1 MASKSLRW
9 LSASSRDRRGFTRV
23 ISANSI
29 SCFTSPRATDWRRI
43 VASWSRSERSRPF
56 PSGFRRM
63 PVPSLANL
71 LDRAASGGRL
81 SFEEGLRLYDEADLH
96 ELGAAAHARRM
107 QMHAPDV
114 VTYVV
119 DTTIN
124 YTNVCNVHCSFCAFF
139 RPEHHKEGY
148 TMSHD
153 QVLERVKYAVD
164 QGATQIMIQGGV
176 NPELGIEWFE
186 ALFQRV
192 AREFPRVDI
201 HSLSVSEVVGIAKIE
216 NLPIREVLT
225 RLKAAGMK
233 SLPGA
238 GAEILVERVRKRISA
253 RKVKPDEWLGVMRE
267 AQTLGMPTTATMMF
281 GSIETDRERIEHLD
295 AVRSLQDETGGFT
308 AFIPWYYVPYKTPLR
323 GREASGLEYL
333 RVLAI
338 SRLYLDNVAHLQAS
352 WLTPGLKLGQ
362 LALFY
367 GCDDMGGTILEER
380 VVHDAG
386 STNEA
391 TRRDLEHL
399 ITDAGYRPVVRDTY
413 WNVRDG
419 VA

>member
-1 MASKSLRW
+1 MSSL
-9 LSASSRDRRGFTRV
+9 SS
-23 ISANSI
+23 
-29 SCFTSPRATDWRRI
+29 
-43 VASWSRSERSRPF
+43 
-56 PSGFRRM
+56 
-63 PVPSLANL
+63 L
-71 LDRAASGGRL
+71 LDRAANGGRL
-81 SFEEGLRLYDEADLH
+81 TLEEGVRLYLDADIH

-107 QMHAPDV
+107 QLYPTDV

-124 YTNVCNVHCSFCAFF
+124 YTNVCNVHCTFCAFF

-153 QVLERVKYAVD
+153 RVLERVKFAAD

-176 NPELGIEWFE
+176 NPALRLSWFE
-186 ALFQRV
+186 SLFARV
-192 AREFPRVDI
+192 RQEFPHVDI
-201 HSLSVSEVVGIAKIE
+201 HSLSVSEIVGLAHVE
-216 NLPIREVLT
+216 ELPTREVLT
-225 RLKAAGMK
+225 RLKAAGLK

-253 RKVKPDEWLGVMRE
+253 RKVKPHEWLGVMRE
-267 AQTLGMPTTATMMF
+267 AQELGMPTTATMMF
-281 GSIETDRERIEHLD
+281 GSIETAEERIEHLHV
-295 AVRSLQDETGGFT
+295 VRELQDETGGFT
-308 AFIPWYYVPYKTPLR
+308 AFIPWYYVPFKTPLR
-323 GREASGLEYL
+323 GREATGLEYL

-352 WLTPGLKLGQ
+352 WLTPGLKMGQ

-367 GCDDMGGTILEER
+367 GCDDMGGTIIEEQ

-391 TRRDLEHL
+391 SRRDLEQL
-399 ITDAGYRPVVRDTY
+399 IIKAGFMPAIRDTY
-413 WNVRDG
+413 WNLRSDL
-419 VA
+419 ALATA